1 MSTSPMAWIDWL
13 IVAIPLVAILY
24 IGFLS
29 EKYIR
34 GVSDFLA
41 AGRKA
46 GRYLLTVS
54 DGTAGM
60 GLISVCAMFEQK
72 YKCGY
77 ALDFWGNLAV
87 LVGLAM
93 TLTGFVTYRF
103 RETRALTMAEF
114 FQKRYSHGFRIFAG
128 ILAFI
133 SGVINYALFP
143 AVGGRFLVYYCG
155 LPFYINILGVPIST
169 YGLVMAVF
177 LGFALFIV
185 LTGGQITTMVTDSC
199 QGLFAYFGYTV
210 ITITL
215 LVIFS
220 RAELQEAMMHRPTG
234 ESFFNPFNVDK
245 LTSFNLLYII
255 IGVFGSIYN
264 RNAWLGSQAYQV
276 SAASPHEQKM
286 AGVLGQWRAG
296 FLNIALMLLVLG
308 AYTYMHSTN
317 WAGHGEAVNAELDA
331 RTAEDFHLAELHEQ
345 EMGLGELKER
355 LAEFEAVTPPQKAAS
370 KVVNELYQ
378 EANIRYTTA
387 TKTADTIR
395 TQMLVPIAL
404 RHILPI
410 GVTGIFCALMIFL
423 MVSTDTTYLH
433 SWGTIFIQDVV
444 LPIRNKPIQ
453 ARTQMNLLRWA
464 IAGIA
469 VFAWFF
475 SYYFQ
480 QGDFILQFFAMTGT
494 IFLGGAGACIIGGL
508 YWKKGTTQGA
518 YTAMAIGLFF
528 AVLGFVLNQTWAT
541 RIYPWLATSHPQ
553 GLESFRLFL
562 EKLGNSLVIVQ
573 WETSPEAM
581 AKSFPITSQE
591 VYFIGMLSAML
602 GYILVSLRTCKKEC
616 NLDELLHRG
625 KYNLE
630 HFVSDTADQKVLAS
644 AEKKRFNWRSI
655 LGITPEYSKGDRILA
670 WSVLIW
676 TVAHFILFIVQAVWN
691 LPEAWR
697 WNELTWFKFW
707 LYFSLPKD
715 LLVAVI
721 TTVWFTWG
729 CTRDLKRLFAA
740 LKEDAAKKDQSNED
754 NGQILTK

>member
-1 MSTSPMAWIDWL
+1 MTTTPMAWLDWL
-13 IVAIPLVAILY
+13 IVAIPLVVILY
-24 IGFLS
+24 IGYLS

-60 GLISVCAMFEQK
+60 GLISVCAMFEQN

-77 ALDFWGNLAV
+77 ALGFWNNLVV
-87 LVGLAM
+87 LVGLVM

-114 FQKRYSHGFRIFAG
+114 FQKRYNRGFRIFAG
-128 ILAFI
+128 TLAFI

-155 LPFYINILGVPIST
+155 LPFHVNIFGLSINT

-177 LGFALFIV
+177 LAFALFIV

-199 QGLFAYFGYTV
+199 QGIFAYFGYTV

-220 RAELQEAMMHRPTG
+220 QSELEEAMMARPAG

-245 LTSFNLLYII
+245 MTSFNLLYII
-255 IGVFGSIYN
+255 IGMFGSIYN

-296 FLNIALMLLVLG
+296 FTYLALMLLVLG
-308 AYTYMHSTN
+308 AYTYMNSTK
-317 WAGHGEAVNAELDA
+317 WAGHAEKVNVELDT
-331 RTAEDFHLAELHEQ
+331 RTAEDFNLAEL
-345 EMGLGELKER
+345 
-355 LAEFEAVTPPQKAAS
+355 EARAAS
-370 KVVNELYQ
+370 FEVGSEEYQ
-378 EANIRYTTA
+378 AATVKFIEAK
-387 TKTADTIR
+387 KTAGTIR
-395 TQMLVPIAL
+395 TQMLVPVAL

-433 SWGTIFIQDVV
+433 SWGTICIQDVV

-453 ARTQMNLLRWA
+453 PRTQMNLLRWA

-508 YWKKGTTQGA
+508 YTKRGTTAGA
-518 YTAMAIGLFF
+518 YTAMIVGLFF
-528 AVLGFVLNQTWAT
+528 AVLGFFLNQKWASLV
-541 RIYPWLATSHPQ
+541 YPWLAEAHPE

-562 EKLGNSLVIVQ
+562 ERLGNAMPIVQ
-573 WETSPEAM
+573 WETAPEQM
-581 AKSFPITSQE
+581 ALAFPITSQE

-602 GYILVSLRTCKKEC
+602 GYTVVSLCTCKKPY

-625 KYNLE
+625 EYNLE
-630 HFVSDTADQKVLAS
+630 HFVSDTADQSVVAS
-644 AEKKRFNWRSI
+644 AAKKRFNWQSI

-670 WSVLIW
+670 WSVLLW
-676 TVAHFILFIVQAVWN
+676 TLFNFAIFIVKAVWN
-691 LPEAWR
+691 LPVQWR
-697 WNELTWFKFW
+697 WSELTWFRFW
-707 LYFSLPKD
+707 LYFDLPLS

-721 TTVWFTWG
+721 TTIWFTWG
-729 CTRDLKRLFAA
+729 CTRDLKRLFKA
-740 LKEDAAKKDQSNED
+740 LKEDAEKGGEED

>member
-1 MSTSPMAWIDWL
+1 MTTSPMAWLDWF
-13 IVAIPLVAILY
+13 IVAIPLVIILY
-24 IGFLS
+24 IGYLS

-60 GLISVCAMFEQK
+60 GLISVCAMFEQN

-77 ALDFWGNLAV
+77 ALGFWSNLAV
-87 LVGLAM
+87 LVGLVM

-114 FQKRYSHGFRIFAG
+114 FQKRYSRGFRIFAG
-128 ILAFI
+128 TLAFI
-133 SGVINYALFP
+133 SGLINYALFP

-155 LPFYINILGVPIST
+155 LPFHVNILGLSINT
-169 YGLVMAVF
+169 YGLVMAIF

-210 ITITL
+210 ITIAL

-220 RAELQEAMMHRPTG
+220 RSELQEAMMARPAG

-245 LTSFNLLYII
+245 MTSFNLLYII

-264 RNAWLGSQAYQV
+264 RNAWLGSQAYLV

-308 AYTYMHSTN
+308 AYTYMNSTA
-317 WAGHGEAVNAELDA
+317 WAGHAEVVNAELDA
-331 RTAEDFHLAELHEQ
+331 RTAEDFNLAEL
-345 EMGLGELKER
+345 
-355 LAEFEAVTPPQKAAS
+355 
-370 KVVNELYQ
+370 
-378 EANIRYTTA
+378 EANAAAFEVGSEEYQTA
-387 TKTADTIR
+387 NVKYIEAKKTAGTIR

-423 MVSTDTTYLH
+423 MISTDTTYLH
-433 SWGTIFIQDVV
+433 SWGTIGVQDVV
-444 LPIRNKPIQ
+444 LPIYNKPIK
-453 ARTQMNLLRWA
+453 AGTQMNLLRWA
-464 IAGIA
+464 IAFIA

-508 YWKKGTTQGA
+508 YTRKGTTAGA
-518 YTAMAIGLFF
+518 YTAMIVGLFF
-528 AVLGFVLNQTWAT
+528 AVLGFFLNQKWASLV
-541 RIYPWLATSHPQ
+541 YPWLAEAHPE

-562 EKLGNSLVIVQ
+562 EKLGNALPIVQ
-573 WETSPEAM
+573 WETSPEQM
-581 AKSFPITSQE
+581 ALAFPITSQE
-591 VYFIGMLSAML
+591 VYFIGMLSALL
-602 GYILVSLRTCKKEC
+602 GYSVVSLLTCKQPC

-625 KYNLE
+625 EYNLE
-630 HFVSDTADQKVLAS
+630 HFVSDTADQSVVDS
-644 AEKKRFNWRSI
+644 AEKKRFNWRI
-655 LGITPEYSKGDRILA
+655 FLGITPEYSKGDRILA

-676 TVAHFILFIVQAVWN
+676 TLYNFAFFIVEAVWN
-691 LPEAWR
+691 LPPQWR
-697 WNELTWFKFW
+697 WSELTWFNIW
-707 LYFSLPKD
+707 LYYTLPLSL
-715 LLVAVI
+715 LIAVI
-721 TTVWFTWG
+721 TTIWFTWG
-729 CTRDLKRLFAA
+729 CTRDLKRLFKA
-740 LKEDAAKKDQSNED
+740 LKEDAEKSNQSNED
-754 NGQILTK
+754 NGQIITK

>member
-1 MSTSPMAWIDWL
+1 MTTTPMAWLDWL
-13 IVAIPLVAILY
+13 IVAIPLVVILY
-24 IGFLS
+24 IGYLS

-60 GLISVCAMFEQK
+60 GLISVCAMFEQN

-77 ALDFWGNLAV
+77 ALGFWNNLVV
-87 LVGLAM
+87 LVGLVM

-114 FQKRYSHGFRIFAG
+114 FQKRYSRGFRIFAG
-128 ILAFI
+128 TLAFI
-133 SGVINYALFP
+133 SGLINYALFP

-155 LPFYINILGVPIST
+155 LPFHVNIFGLSINT

-177 LGFALFIV
+177 LAFALFIV

-199 QGLFAYFGYTV
+199 QGIFAYFGYTV

-220 RAELQEAMMHRPTG
+220 QSELEEAMMARPAG

-245 LTSFNLLYII
+245 MTSFNLLYII
-255 IGVFGSIYN
+255 IGMFGSIYN

-296 FLNIALMLLVLG
+296 FTYLALMLLVLG
-308 AYTYMHSTN
+308 AYTYMNSTK
-317 WAGHGEAVNAELDA
+317 WAGHAEKVNVELDT
-331 RTAEDFHLAELHEQ
+331 RTAEDFNLAEL
-345 EMGLGELKER
+345 
-355 LAEFEAVTPPQKAAS
+355 EARAAS
-370 KVVNELYQ
+370 FEVGSEAYQ
-378 EANIRYTTA
+378 AATVKFIEAK
-387 TKTADTIR
+387 KTAGTIR

-433 SWGTIFIQDVV
+433 SWGTICIQDVV

-453 ARTQMNLLRWA
+453 PRTQMNLLRWA

-508 YWKKGTTQGA
+508 YTKRGTTAGA
-518 YTAMAIGLFF
+518 YTAMIVVLFF
-528 AVLGFVLNQTWAT
+528 AVLGFFLNQKWASLV
-541 RIYPWLATSHPQ
+541 YPWLAEAHPE

-562 EKLGNSLVIVQ
+562 ERLGNAMPIVQ
-573 WETSPEAM
+573 WETAPEQM
-581 AKSFPITSQE
+581 ALAFPITSQE

-602 GYILVSLRTCKKEC
+602 GYTVVSLCTCKKPY

-625 KYNLE
+625 EYNLE
-630 HFVSDTADQKVLAS
+630 HFVSDSADQSVVAS

-670 WSVLIW
+670 WSVLLW
-676 TVAHFILFIVQAVWN
+676 TLLNFLIFIVQAVWN
-691 LPEAWR
+691 LPVQWR
-697 WNELTWFKFW
+697 WSELTWFRFW
-707 LYFSLPKD
+707 LYFSLPRD

-721 TTVWFTWG
+721 TTIWFTWG
-729 CTRDLKRLFAA
+729 CTRDLKRLFQA
-740 LKEDAAKKDQSNED
+740 LKEDAAKGGEED
-754 NGQILTK
+754 NGQIITK

>member
-1 MSTSPMAWIDWL
+1 MTTTPMAWLDWL
-13 IVAIPLVAILY
+13 IVAIPLVVILY
-24 IGFLS
+24 IGYLS

-60 GLISVCAMFEQK
+60 GLISVCAMFEQN

-77 ALDFWGNLAV
+77 ALGFWNNLVV
-87 LVGLAM
+87 LVGLVM

-114 FQKRYSHGFRIFAG
+114 FQKRYNRGFRIFAG
-128 ILAFI
+128 TLAFI

-155 LPFYINILGVPIST
+155 LPFHVNIFGLSINT

-177 LGFALFIV
+177 LAFALFIV

-199 QGLFAYFGYTV
+199 QGIFAYFGYTV

-220 RAELQEAMMHRPTG
+220 QSELEEAMMARPAG

-245 LTSFNLLYII
+245 MTSFNLLYII
-255 IGVFGSIYN
+255 IGMFGSIYN

-296 FLNIALMLLVLG
+296 FTYLALMLLVLG
-308 AYTYMHSTN
+308 AYTYMNSTK
-317 WAGHGEAVNAELDA
+317 WAGHAEKVNIELDT
-331 RTAEDFHLAELHEQ
+331 RTAEDFNLAEL
-345 EMGLGELKER
+345 
-355 LAEFEAVTPPQKAAS
+355 EARAAS
-370 KVVNELYQ
+370 FEVGSEAYQ
-378 EANIRYTTA
+378 AATVKFIEAK
-387 TKTADTIR
+387 KTAGTIR

-433 SWGTIFIQDVV
+433 SWGTICIQDVV

-453 ARTQMNLLRWA
+453 PRTQMNLLRWA

-508 YWKKGTTQGA
+508 YTKRGTTAGA
-518 YTAMAIGLFF
+518 YTAMVVGLFF
-528 AVLGFVLNQTWAT
+528 AVLGFFLNQKWASLV
-541 RIYPWLATSHPQ
+541 YPWLAEAHPE

-562 EKLGNSLVIVQ
+562 ERLGNAMPIVQ
-573 WETSPEAM
+573 WETAPEQM
-581 AKSFPITSQE
+581 ALAFPITSQE

-602 GYILVSLRTCKKEC
+602 GYTVVSLCTCKKPY

-625 KYNLE
+625 EYNLE
-630 HFVSDTADQKVLAS
+630 HFVSDSADQSVVAS

-670 WSVLIW
+670 WSVLLW
-676 TVAHFILFIVQAVWN
+676 TLLNFLIFIVQAVWN
-691 LPEAWR
+691 LPVQWR
-697 WNELTWFKFW
+697 WSELTWFRFW
-707 LYFSLPKD
+707 LYFSLPRD

-721 TTVWFTWG
+721 TTIWFTWG
-729 CTRDLKRLFAA
+729 CTRDLKRLFQA
-740 LKEDAAKKDQSNED
+740 LKEDAAKGGEED
-754 NGQILTK
+754 NGQIITK

>member
-1 MSTSPMAWIDWL
+1 MTTTPMAWLDWL
-13 IVAIPLVAILY
+13 IVAIPLVVILY
-24 IGFLS
+24 IGYLS

-60 GLISVCAMFEQK
+60 GLISVCAMFEQN

-77 ALDFWGNLAV
+77 ALGFWNNLVV
-87 LVGLAM
+87 LVGLVM

-114 FQKRYSHGFRIFAG
+114 FQKRYNRGFRIFAG
-128 ILAFI
+128 TLAFI

-155 LPFYINILGVPIST
+155 LPFHVNIFGLSINT

-177 LGFALFIV
+177 LAFALFIV

-199 QGLFAYFGYTV
+199 QGIFAYFGYTV

-220 RAELQEAMMHRPTG
+220 QSELEEAMMARPAG

-245 LTSFNLLYII
+245 MTSFNLLYII
-255 IGVFGSIYN
+255 IGMFGSIYN

-296 FLNIALMLLVLG
+296 FTYLALMLLVLG
-308 AYTYMHSTN
+308 AYTYMNSTK
-317 WAGHGEAVNAELDA
+317 WAGHAEKVNVELDT
-331 RTAEDFHLAELHEQ
+331 RTAEDFNLAEL
-345 EMGLGELKER
+345 
-355 LAEFEAVTPPQKAAS
+355 EARAAS
-370 KVVNELYQ
+370 FEVGSEAYQ
-378 EANIRYTTA
+378 AATVKFIEAK
-387 TKTADTIR
+387 KTAGTIR
-395 TQMLVPIAL
+395 TQMLVPVAL

-433 SWGTIFIQDVV
+433 SWGTICIQDVV

-453 ARTQMNLLRWA
+453 PRTQMNLLRWA

-508 YWKKGTTQGA
+508 YTKRGTTAGA
-518 YTAMAIGLFF
+518 YTAMIVGLFF
-528 AVLGFVLNQTWAT
+528 AVLGFFLNQKWASLV
-541 RIYPWLATSHPQ
+541 YPWLAEAHPE

-562 EKLGNSLVIVQ
+562 ERLGNAMPIVQ
-573 WETSPEAM
+573 WETAPEQM
-581 AKSFPITSQE
+581 ALAFPITSQE

-602 GYILVSLRTCKKEC
+602 GYTVVSLCTCKKPY

-625 KYNLE
+625 EYNLE
-630 HFVSDTADQKVLAS
+630 HFVSDSADQSVVAS

-670 WSVLIW
+670 WSVLLW
-676 TVAHFILFIVQAVWN
+676 TLFNFAIFIVKAVWN
-691 LPEAWR
+691 LPVQWR
-697 WNELTWFKFW
+697 WSELTWFRFW
-707 LYFSLPKD
+707 LYFDLPLS

-721 TTVWFTWG
+721 TTIWFTWG
-729 CTRDLKRLFAA
+729 CTRDLKRLFKA
-740 LKEDAAKKDQSNED
+740 LKEDAEKGGEED

>member
-1 MSTSPMAWIDWL
+1 MTTTPMAWLDWL
-13 IVAIPLVAILY
+13 IVAIPLVVILY
-24 IGFLS
+24 IGYLS

-60 GLISVCAMFEQK
+60 GLISVCAMFEQN

-77 ALDFWGNLAV
+77 ALGFWNNLVV
-87 LVGLAM
+87 LVGLVM

-114 FQKRYSHGFRIFAG
+114 FQKRYNRGFRIFAG
-128 ILAFI
+128 TLAFI

-155 LPFYINILGVPIST
+155 LPFHVNIFGLSINT

-177 LGFALFIV
+177 LAFALFIV

-199 QGLFAYFGYTV
+199 QGIFAYFGYTV

-220 RAELQEAMMHRPTG
+220 QSELEEAMMARPAG

-245 LTSFNLLYII
+245 MTSFNLLYII
-255 IGVFGSIYN
+255 IGMFGSIYN

-296 FLNIALMLLVLG
+296 FTYLALMLLVLG
-308 AYTYMHSTN
+308 AYTYMNSTK
-317 WAGHGEAVNAELDA
+317 WAGHAEKVNVELDT
-331 RTAEDFHLAELHEQ
+331 RTAEDFNLAEL
-345 EMGLGELKER
+345 
-355 LAEFEAVTPPQKAAS
+355 EARAAS
-370 KVVNELYQ
+370 FEVGSEEYQ
-378 EANIRYTTA
+378 AATVKFIEAK
-387 TKTADTIR
+387 KTAGTIR

-433 SWGTIFIQDVV
+433 SWGTICIQDVV

-453 ARTQMNLLRWA
+453 PRTQMNLLRWA

-508 YWKKGTTQGA
+508 YTKRGTTAGA
-518 YTAMAIGLFF
+518 YTAMIVGLFF
-528 AVLGFVLNQTWAT
+528 AVLGFFLNQKWASLV
-541 RIYPWLATSHPQ
+541 YPWLAEAHPE

-562 EKLGNSLVIVQ
+562 ERLGNAMPIVQ
-573 WETSPEAM
+573 WETAPEQM
-581 AKSFPITSQE
+581 ALAFPITSQE

-602 GYILVSLRTCKKEC
+602 GYTVVSLCTCKKPY

-625 KYNLE
+625 EYNLE
-630 HFVSDTADQKVLAS
+630 HFVSDSADQSVVAS

-670 WSVLIW
+670 WSVLLW
-676 TVAHFILFIVQAVWN
+676 TLLNFLIFIVQAVWN
-691 LPEAWR
+691 LPVQWR
-697 WNELTWFKFW
+697 WSELTWFRFW
-707 LYFSLPKD
+707 LYFSLPRD

-721 TTVWFTWG
+721 TTIWFTWG
-729 CTRDLKRLFAA
+729 CTRDLKRLFQA
-740 LKEDAAKKDQSNED
+740 LKEDAAKGGEED
-754 NGQILTK
+754 NGQIITK